1 MDKFIEM
8 YNLSR
13 LNQEIE
19 NMNRTIATNETESV
33 TTTKKTFQQTKVHD

>member
-33 TTTKKTFQQTKVHD
+33 TTKKIFQQTKVHD